1 MNTTEPHKKI
11 VVVSGGFGYVGLE
24 IIKQLSS
31 NNFSLAILYNNTP
44 QEKVDTYMRSLSG
57 DGHKAYQCNL
67 SDRFAVDS
75 VFSKIENEQGKI
87 FVCIHAAGRKPE
99 RKKLYLTT
107 NEELENHLKDNVVSS
122 FNFLTCSAKILQGH
136 KEGVIIG
143 ITTAGVI
150 VPEATKSLGTY
161 IPAKF
166 AVQGMLT
173 MLKDELSPFGVKVYS
188 IAPGFMSGGMNSDIP
203 QAFVQMIQAKSN
215 SKEIMNATKLA
226 QVVASLSSG
235 EQASDSLTVVLAPE
249 YDRS

>member
-1 MNTTEPHKKI
+1 MNIKNAHKKI
-11 VVVSGGFGYVGLE
+11 AVVSGGFGYVGLE
-24 IIKQLSS
+24 IIRQLAS
-31 NNFSLAILYNNTP
+31 NNFSVAVLYNNTP
-44 QEKVDTYMRSLSG
+44 PEKVATYMQSLSG

-67 SDRFAVDS
+67 NDRLVVGS

-122 FNFLTCSAKILQGH
+122 FNFLTCSAKALQSH
-136 KEGVIIG
+136 KEGVLIG
-143 ITTAGVI
+143 ITTAGVVI
-150 VPEATKSLGTY
+150 PEATKSLGAY

-173 MLKDELSPFGVKVYS
+173 MLKDELSSFGVKVYS

-215 SKEIMNATKLA
+215 SKEIMDATI
-226 QVVASLSSG
+226 VAHKVLSLVTKDG
-235 EQASDSLTVVLAPE
+235 PDTLTITLAPE
-249 YDRS
+249 YDL